1 MGLLSH
7 FATLEGR
14 RRIFNF
20 IVIRVRW
27 LSTALFLGGIAWLLV
42 LPDERFNIPTRISEN
57 ALLPGQVQTHFG
69 GSDYKV
75 LNAFRNEIRIWDQ
88 TESDE
93 ARLVGIESIFNNAGM
108 RSARQRYNVTLGT
121 RSHCGTNI
129 YGLLEAP
136 RGDAT
141 EALVLNAAW
150 QNRDG
155 VVNEGG
161 VTQLLALARYFRRW
175 SLWSKDILFVV
186 PADRDF
192 GSQAWIDAYHENHDV
207 EHVEPLS
214 LTSGVIHA
222 GVDIDWYGQENRYN
236 EINVKYEGSNG
247 QLANLDLVNSAIH
260 IAKHQLGIMPYIQQ
274 IHGNDYLSRLMV
286 MLKGLANQAHGI
298 PTGSHSPFIP
308 YKIDIISIEIHGRSD
323 GHHDDS
329 SLGRVFESIF
339 RSLNNILEHLHAS
352 FFFYILINTHRF
364 VSIGTYLPSAMLIAI
379 CFTLTG
385 LSLYLKSTNKV
396 THPVPQDVQT
406 EAKSSTT
413 DPHALLSTP
422 PKGTEYR
429 AFSASRILR
438 PAGIV
443 ALAHTL
449 GYLLFYTLRI
459 VVKSDSGILLS
470 AFLVL
475 EYCVSFIGST
485 LLSRTLSQDDALLI
499 SSFSQIILGMFLS
512 AIATVNFPLS
522 LFIGIIAFP
531 ITFMGPT
538 QHKIVQILIR
548 VTLLVFTSPM
558 SILYLFCVLTGMDWK
573 DLVVDITFG
582 YEWLHVWTPLA
593 IFGVWWPAYFL
604 TSVAI

>member
-1 MGLLSH
+1 MGLLSQFH
-7 FATLEGR
+7 TLEGR
-14 RRIFNF
+14 QKVFTF
-20 IVIRVRW
+20 IVLRVRW
-27 LSTALFLGGIAWLLV
+27 ISTLLFLGGIAWLLV

-75 LNAFRNEIRIWDQ
+75 LNAFRNEIRIWEQ
-88 TESDE
+88 AEGDE
-93 ARLVGIESIFNNAGM
+93 ERLAGIESIFRNTGM
-108 RSARQRYNVTLGT
+108 RSARQRYNVSLGT
-121 RSHCGTNI
+121 RKYSGTNV

-150 QNRDG
+150 KNRDG

-161 VTQLLALARYFRRW
+161 INQLLALARYFRRW

-192 GSQAWIDAYHENHDV
+192 GSQAWIDAYHENHNVDSV
-207 EHVEPLS
+207 ESLT

-222 GVDIDWYGQENRYN
+222 GVDIDWYGPENRYN
-236 EINVKYEGSNG
+236 DINIKYEGSNG

-274 IHGNDYLSRLMV
+274 TRTDDYASRIMI
-286 MLKGLANQAHGI
+286 MLKALANQAHGL

-308 YKIDIISIEIHGRSD
+308 YKIDIISIEVEGVQD

-339 RSLNNILEHLHAS
+339 RTLNNILEHLHAS

-364 VSIGTYLPSAMLIAI
+364 VSIGTYLPSAMLIAL
-379 CFTLTG
+379 CYTLNG
-385 LSLYLKSTNKV
+385 LSSYLKSTNKI
-396 THPVPQDVQT
+396 QLASQT
-406 EAKSSTT
+406 ASQIELKPTIPDDTANVAQLISKDHRTFS
-413 DPHALLSTP
+413 LS
-422 PKGTEYR
+422 R
-429 AFSASRILR
+429 CLR

-443 ALAHTL
+443 AAAHTL
-449 GYLLFYTLRI
+449 GILLFLALRI
-459 VVKSDSGILLS
+459 VAHSQSTFLFTS
-470 AFLVL
+470 FLVL
-475 EYCVSFIGST
+475 EYCVSIIGST
-485 LLSRTLSQDDALLI
+485 LFSRHLHYDDVILI
-499 SSFSQIILGMFLS
+499 SSFSQIVLGMFLS

-573 DLVVDITFG
+573 ELIMHITFG

-604 TSVAI
+604 TSVAL